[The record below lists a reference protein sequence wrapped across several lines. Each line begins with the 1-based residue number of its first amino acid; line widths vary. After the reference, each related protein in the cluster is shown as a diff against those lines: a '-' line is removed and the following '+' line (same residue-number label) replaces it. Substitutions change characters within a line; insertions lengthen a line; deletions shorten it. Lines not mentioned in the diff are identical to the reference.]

1 MAFKTIQNLP
11 IEILVAIF
19 KNLDCEDLYSCSETC
34 VEWEKTLFD
43 VFFKPQLKNIA
54 EYDKLTKIILQRK
67 GWTNNSNDKK
77 LIKFLHKKYLP

>member
-19 KNLDCEDLYSCSETC
+19 KNLDREDLYSCSETC
-34 VEWEKTLFD
+34 VEWEELLFD

-54 EYDKLTKIILQRK
+54 EYDKLTKIIFERK